1 MLSST
6 IHQPNC
12 NFITMKKII
21 ILLTIFVLY
30 SLSVFSQNEMEYFKQ
45 PYKKS
50 EFIFSVG
57 AFPIVGIFTSDPN
70 TIKGYSPIVERT
82 MSHYYHL
89 TNRQDTFQ
97 AIVIG
102 SFNFVYLKNLNKFS
116 AIGLSYSFAMRDAY
130 ISINRPAV
138 YSIMDYSP
146 AVYLNYRQYE
156 IYNILQFAYRQ
167 TCYRTNHFFVY
178 FSTYLGLTFG
188 YAHPY
193 QVLRGDFSSRFWILP
208 NIHLNFLGIAFGE
221 KFPVHI
227 EFGLGNQGLIKAG
240 VRF

>member
-1 MLSST
+1 
-6 IHQPNC
+6 
-12 NFITMKKII
+12 MKSKNIFLA
-21 ILLTIFVLY
+21 ILMIY
-30 SLSVFSQNEMEYFKQ
+30 SLSVFSQNVKEYFKQ

-57 AFPIVGIFTSDPN
+57 TLPIVGIFTNDPGN
-70 TIKGYSPIVERT
+70 RLGYSPIAERI
-82 MSHYYHL
+82 MSHYYHF
-89 TNRQDTFQ
+89 TREKDTFQ
-97 AIVIG
+97 SMVIG

-116 AIGLSYSFAMRDAY
+116 AIGISYSFSMRDAY
-130 ISINRPAV
+130 TSINQPGVNTMMYFA
-138 YSIMDYSP
+138 SP
-146 AVYLNYRQYE
+146 LYLNYRQYE

-167 TCYRTNHFFVY
+167 TCYRTKHFFVY

-193 QVLRGDFSSRFWILP
+193 QVLRGEFSSRFWVLP

-240 VRF
+240 IRF